1 MFMHVNAEAAL
12 ALLKSPRPDINELED
27 IAGDILQDDPRAT
40 EVIRRVRSLLKKAPS
55 GGSALSRISLPLEGS
70 SVDHRLLRRR
80 RATSTIGHLWD
91 MATGPDDVRFQGKTG
106 SGRPTTKLTRITQ
119 RGHR

>member
-1 MFMHVNAEAAL
+1 MSMHVNAEL
-12 ALLKSPRPDINELED
+12 ALLKSTRPDINELED
-27 IAGDILQDDPRAT
+27 IVGDILQDDWRAT

-80 RATSTIGHLWD
+80 RATSAIGT
-91 MATGPDDVRFQGKTG
+91 MQKC
-106 SGRPTTKLTRITQ
+106 
-119 RGHR
+119 